1 MSASELLAL
10 GSATLAES
18 GASAVAA
25 GTVRPMWVGAAC
37 AGPARTIR
45 CAAGDNLAIH
55 VAVSKAHP
63 GEVLVVEVEGS
74 PDRGFWGEV
83 LTVAAQARGVAGLVI
98 EACVRDTAGLES
110 RCFPVFAT
118 GTALPGA
125 TKVGPGAVGIPVVV
139 GGATVRLG
147 DVVVA
152 DGDGVAV
159 IASDALDEVQRA
171 AGERAAREQQ
181 LFTRLAQGA
190 TTIDLLGPLDVESI
204 SSGGA

>member
-18 GASAVAA
+18 GAAPLAS
-25 GTVRPMWVGAAC
+25 GTVHPMWVGATC
-37 AGPARTIR
+37 AGPAHTVR

-55 VAVSKAHP
+55 VAVADARP
-63 GEVLVVEVEGS
+63 GDVLVVEVEGT
-74 PDRGFWGEV
+74 PERGFWGEV
-83 LTVAAQARGVAGLVI
+83 LTVAAEARGVAGLVI

-125 TKVGPGAVGIPVVV
+125 TKVGPGTVGMAVVV
-139 GGATVRLG
+139 GGVTVRPR

-152 DGDGVAV
+152 DRDGVAV
-159 IASDALDEVQRA
+159 IASESIGDVQRA
-171 AGERAAREQQ
+171 AEERAAREQQ

-190 TTIDLLGPLDVESI
+190 TTVDLLGPLDVGSI